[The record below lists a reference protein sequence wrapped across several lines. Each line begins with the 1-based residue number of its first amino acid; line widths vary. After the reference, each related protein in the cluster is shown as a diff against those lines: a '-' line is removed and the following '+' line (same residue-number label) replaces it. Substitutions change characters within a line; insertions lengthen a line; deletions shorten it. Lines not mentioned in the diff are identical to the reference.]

1 MSMSTRSPAPASPGT
16 TTGWARGAGQAIA
29 ASMPGRSPRLA
40 WLFGAAVA
48 SSLVAACGTAAP
60 GQPAAPT
67 ATVTETVTTS
77 PPSAPASPSTI
88 VSSAVASSAAAAP
101 PSSSASGAPGG
112 AGILAACSTTALRIT
127 VDDSQAQGGA
137 GNSYYPLNFT
147 NTSGSACEMYGFPG
161 VSFAAAP
168 TTAGQQI
175 GAAALRSDAFA
186 NTAVRLAP
194 GHAAHAWLKVA
205 VAANFPSSACQPVT
219 VHWLRI
225 YPPGETVA
233 GYVSHTFSACSSASA
248 VLLTVLPV
256 RAGQGVAGVTP

>member
-1 MSMSTRSPAPASPGT
+1 MSTSTRSPAPASHLT
-16 TTGWARGAGQAIA
+16 TTGWARGARQAIA
-29 ASMPGRSPRLA
+29 ASLPGRSSRLA
-40 WLFGAAVA
+40 WLAGAAVA

-67 ATVTETVTTS
+67 ATVTETVTAAA
-77 PPSAPASPSTI
+77 PSAPASPST
-88 VSSAVASSAAAAP
+88 AQSSAASAP
-101 PSSSASGAPGG
+101 PSSAASGG
-112 AGILAACSTTALRIT
+112 AAGLAACGTTALRIT

-147 NTSGSACEMYGFPG
+147 NTSGSACEMYGSPG
-161 VSFAAAP
+161 VSFAASA
-168 TTAGQQI
+168 TAAGHQI

-194 GHAAHAWLKVA
+194 GQTAHAWLKVA

-219 VHWLRI
+219 AHWLRI

>member
-1 MSMSTRSPAPASPGT
+1 MSTSTRSPAPASHLT
-16 TTGWARGAGQAIA
+16 TTGWARGARQAIA
-29 ASMPGRSPRLA
+29 ASAPGRAPRLA
-40 WLFGAAVA
+40 WLAGAAVA

-67 ATVTETVTTS
+67 ATVTETVTTAA
-77 PPSAPASPSTI
+77 PSAPASPST
-88 VSSAVASSAAAAP
+88 AQSSAAAAS
-101 PSSSASGAPGG
+101 PSSSAPGSSAASGG
-112 AGILAACSTTALRIT
+112 AGGLAACSTTALRIT

-147 NTSGSACEMYGFPG
+147 NTAGSACAMYGSPG
-161 VSFAAAP
+161 VSFAASP
-168 TTAGQQI
+168 TAAGQQI

-194 GHAAHAWLKVA
+194 GQTAHAWLKVA
-205 VAANFPSSACQPVT
+205 VAANFPSSACRPVT
-219 VHWLRI
+219 AHWLRI

>member
-1 MSMSTRSPAPASPGT
+1 MPASTRSPAPASHLT
-16 TTGWARGAGQAIA
+16 TTGRARGARQAIA
-29 ASMPGRSPRLA
+29 ASTPGPASRLA
-40 WLFGAAVA
+40 WLTGAAVA

-67 ATVTETVTTS
+67 ATVTETVTTAV
-77 PPSAPASPSTI
+77 PSAPASPTT
-88 VSSAVASSAAAAP
+88 AQSSAAAVAP
-101 PSSSASGAPGG
+101 PSSAASGG
-112 AGILAACSTTALRIT
+112 AGGLAACGTTALRIT
-127 VDDSQAQGGA
+127 VNDSQAQGGA

-161 VSFAAAP
+161 VSFAASP
-168 TTAGQQI
+168 TAAGQQI

-194 GHAAHAWLKVA
+194 GQTAHAWLKVA

-219 VHWLRI
+219 AHWLRI

-233 GYVSHTFSACSSASA
+233 GYVSHTFSACSAASA

-256 RAGQGVAGVTP
+256 RAGQGIAGVTP

>member
-1 MSMSTRSPAPASPGT
+1 MSTFTRSPAHASLAT
-16 TTGWARGAGQAIA
+16 TTGWACGARQAIT
-29 ASMPGRSPRLA
+29 ASTRGRASRLA
-40 WLFGAAVA
+40 WLTGAAVA

-67 ATVTETVTTS
+67 ATVTETVTTAA
-77 PPSAPASPSTI
+77 PSAPASPST
-88 VSSAVASSAAAAP
+88 VQSSAAATP
-101 PSSSASGAPGG
+101 PSSSATSGSAGG
-112 AGILAACSTTALRIT
+112 LAACSTTALRIT

-168 TTAGQQI
+168 TAAGQQI
-175 GAAALRSDAFA
+175 GAAALRSDAFTNA
-186 NTAVRLAP
+186 PVRLAP
-194 GHAAHAWLKVA
+194 GQTAHAWLKVA
-205 VAANFPSSACQPVT
+205 VAANFPSATCQPVT
-219 VHWLRI
+219 AHWLRI